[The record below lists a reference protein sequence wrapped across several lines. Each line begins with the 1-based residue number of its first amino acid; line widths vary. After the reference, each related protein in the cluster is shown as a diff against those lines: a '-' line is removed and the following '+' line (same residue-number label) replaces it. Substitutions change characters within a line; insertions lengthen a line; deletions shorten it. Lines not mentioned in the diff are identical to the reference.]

1 LGVLI
6 QDPYSVA
13 AVVKGR
19 SEAGEEVGFFALT
32 FSKVEHGI
40 PILSNVLEEVEYFA
54 FLGVSCSNQPSACVV
69 EEGL

>member
-40 PILSNVLEEVEYFA
+40 PSLSNVLEEVEYFA
-54 FLGVSCSNQPSACVV
+54 FLGVSCSNPSACVI
-69 EEGL
+69 EEDL